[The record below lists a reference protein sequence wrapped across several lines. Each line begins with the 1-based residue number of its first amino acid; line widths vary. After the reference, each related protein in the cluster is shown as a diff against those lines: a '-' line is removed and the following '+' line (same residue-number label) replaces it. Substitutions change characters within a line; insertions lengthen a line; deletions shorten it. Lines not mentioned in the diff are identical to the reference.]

1 MVRKKTRAANAPASD
16 VDKYLARVPP
26 AARATLDKLRQI
38 IKAAA
43 PDAIEVISYGMPL
56 FKYQGML
63 VGFAAFTNHCSF
75 FVMGTDTMKA
85 YEDEL
90 KRYDTSKSTVRFPM
104 NKPLPKA
111 LVKKL
116 VKARIAENEA
126 RTIRRAARKNARR

>member
-1 MVRKKTRAANAPASD
+1 MIRKKTRAANAPASD

-26 AARATLDKLRQI
+26 AARATLDKLRQT

-43 PDAIEVISYGMPL
+43 PDAIEVISYGMPI

-85 YEDEL
+85 HEDEL
-90 KRYDTSKSTVRFPM
+90 KRFDTSKSTVRFPM

-126 RTIRRAARKNARR
+126 RTIRRAARKNTKR